1 MQTSPPEKRIF
12 TGLVNQW
19 VIYDRYMR
27 YEEAKE
33 MAEEIELAKEQE
45 GVKPIRRRISN
56 EEEET
61 EKEILRRKMMRS
73 LRMLERMVNQN
84 NHNEISLGN
93 HFSPMCN
100 FSAPFLDFKFYE
112 DQADEFKENEGTL
125 LPLWSFT
132 FDKAA
137 SLENTGLCW
146 NPAYSDLF
154 AASYGSC
161 ISYIFVGKHQ

>member
-1 MQTSPPEKRIF
+1 
-12 TGLVNQW
+12 
-19 VIYDRYMR
+19 MR

-33 MAEEIELAKEQE
+33 MAEEKDMAKEQD
-45 GVKPIRRRISN
+45 GVKPIRRRIST

-61 EKEILRRKMMRS
+61 EKEIMRRKMTRS

-93 HFSPMCN
+93 HFFSMSH
-100 FSAPFLDFKFYE
+100 FSAHFLDFKFYE

-161 ISYIFVGKHQ
+161 ISYILLDNINNILCV

>member
-1 MQTSPPEKRIF
+1 MT
-12 TGLVNQW
+12 
-19 VIYDRYMR
+19 
-27 YEEAKE
+27 
-33 MAEEIELAKEQE
+33 
-45 GVKPIRRRISN
+45 
-56 EEEET
+56 
-61 EKEILRRKMMRS
+61 RS

-93 HFSPMCN
+93 HFYSMSH
-100 FSAPFLDFKFYE
+100 FSAHFLDFKFYE

-161 ISYIFVGKHQ
+161 ISYILLDNINNLYFVFRQHVQAGRIWSCMYILTEEPLLPRIPVLGQCWCHVS